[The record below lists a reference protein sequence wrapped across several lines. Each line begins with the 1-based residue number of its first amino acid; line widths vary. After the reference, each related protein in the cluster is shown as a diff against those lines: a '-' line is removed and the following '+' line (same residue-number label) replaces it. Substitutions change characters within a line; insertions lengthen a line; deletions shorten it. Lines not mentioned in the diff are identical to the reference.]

1 MDDKLINF
9 TILDLK
15 RVVEE
20 ATKVSGEWNGDES
33 GIEEDRAHCADNII
47 ETAKSLIE
55 HLEEMEELGSSGK
68 L

>member
-20 ATKVSGEWNGDES
+20 ATKVSSEWSGDES
-33 GIEEDRAHCADNII
+33 GIEEDRAHCADNIV
-47 ETAKSLIE
+47 ETAQLLIK
-55 HLEEMEELGSSGK
+55 HLEEMEELGSSGR